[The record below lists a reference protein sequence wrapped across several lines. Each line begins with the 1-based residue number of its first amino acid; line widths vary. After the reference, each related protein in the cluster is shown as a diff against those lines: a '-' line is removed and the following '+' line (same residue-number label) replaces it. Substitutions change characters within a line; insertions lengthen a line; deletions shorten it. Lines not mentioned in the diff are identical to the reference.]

1 MRNIINALETNA
13 INAINAAINNSANSN
28 VNCDLNGNNQCK
40 TTRKTTKTA
49 GNNVKE
55 VPIVDSTSA
64 MTELPAW
71 MQKAMMKNG
80 RIFFKGSKVGIKIG
94 ELQDNSYTLG
104 EMIKIIQA
112 CQEVLTP
119 EQINLEK
126 KPIPAALRRGF
137 VCIAFARSEE
147 GAAADREF
155 AVILYNN
162 GWVEYWSGNRHVTFK
177 LTDCLSFTY
186 DYKYAIDDIDK
197 TVLDSSLLENENWAM
212 CAILSGEE
220 RVTMNLKRHNTA
232 ASLETYQDAD
242 KASSMSSMSSTSNAC
257 ESVEADKKRQKLE
270 PVTVA
275 RIPNPEERL
284 FAQEREQEI
293 QSIISAAYSSLTEK
307 QAEVFKLHFDYEIPL
322 SDVSKMLN
330 IASSTCTNRLKGIQ
344 DKFREQIEYQTGKKV
359 RQYLGIQNRSLKSRN
374 RASSKAK
381 QDAVK

>member
-1 MRNIINALETNA
+1 MKRISNLAVLAIIALSSCVSVPDYDTSYS
-13 INAINAAINNSANSN
+13 NS
-28 VNCDLNGNNQCK
+28 
-40 TTRKTTKTA
+40 
-49 GNNVKE
+49 
-55 VPIVDSTSA
+55 
-64 MTELPAW
+64 TE
-71 MQKAMMKNG
+71 
-80 RIFFKGSKVGIKIG
+80 
-94 ELQDNSYTLG
+94 
-104 EMIKIIQA
+104 
-112 CQEVLTP
+112 LTP

-126 KPIPAALRRGF
+126 KPTPAALRRDF
-137 VCIAFARSEE
+137 VCIAFAKSEE

-162 GWVEYWSGNRHVTFK
+162 GWVEYWSGNRHITFK

-220 RVTMNLKRHNTA
+220 RVTMNLNRHNTA

-242 KASSMSSMSSTSNAC
+242 KASSMTSMSNMSSMSSTSNAY

-330 IASSTCTNRLKGIQ
+330 IASSTCSNRLKGIQ

-359 RQYLGIQNRSLKSRN
+359 RQYLGIRSGSLKLRSRV
-374 RASSKAK
+374 SSKTK
-381 QDAVK
+381 QDAAK